1 MFTVRLVHFWADR
14 ADRTLYLLFDSS
26 LSVWNKQRAGR
37 EDQRT
42 FRSVPQGQFS
52 PSRVHDEDNQSESS
66 HGGCVPTVRADL
78 WLITTLPAQSRD
90 YRLFYRRRP
99 WGLWRTV
106 LQSPGACLQLLYS
119 SCRRRTCPDGLRQNG
134 LHLDSNAPISDHLL
148 CHCTCRA
155 GPGQSY
161 WLLSTSDSSTPQALG
176 RTARA

>member
-119 SCRRRTCPDGLRQNG
+119 SCRRRTWLTSKWTPFGLK
-134 LHLDSNAPISDHLL
+134 
-148 CHCTCRA
+148 
-155 GPGQSY
+155 
-161 WLLSTSDSSTPQALG
+161 
-176 RTARA
+176 RTHI